1 MDETRPDLARLLE
14 MASDVSE
21 LHGLSDSLKNEFSSL
36 PKDNGVPKLFF
47 KLNDDLLRKVPDCFT
62 TKETRADNRGPM
74 NDLWDR
80 GIEFPQ
86 RQEEGNYWQRSIPS
100 FLAGKHI
107 PVSWVMLVVIGLLS
121 WEWLTRKL
129 LRLA

>member
-1 MDETRPDLARLLE
+1 
-14 MASDVSE
+14 MASELAE
-21 LHGLSDSLKNEFSSL
+21 LHGLSDTLRNEFSGL

-47 KLNDDLLRKVPDCFT
+47 KLNDELLRKVPECFT

-74 NDLWDR
+74 NDLWDQ

-86 RQEEGNYWQRSIPS
+86 PSPDGDFWQRYIPP
-100 FLAGKHI
+100 FLAGKQI
-107 PVSWVMLVVIGLLS
+107 PISWVMLVVIGLLS